1 MCSMVCHRPSM
12 DSIWQQLP
20 DEISEHICNQLPKVR
35 RIPMDLSGDI
45 QNQFFMLSRLRRNYT
60 SWYGRDD
67 GYDVLLD
74 DLNMLNETDYINIYD
89 AWYDIDRDRRREYYY
104 SVFDPF

>member
-1 MCSMVCHRPSM
+1 M
-12 DSIWQQLP
+12 DPVWTQLP
-20 DEISEHICNQLPKVR
+20 LELSEHICNQLPKVR
-35 RIPMDLSGDI
+35 KFDEVLSGDI
-45 QNQFFMLSRLRRNYT
+45 QNQFYMLNRLLRNYT

-74 DLNMLNETDYINIYD
+74 DLNMINETDYINIYD

-104 SVFDPF
+104 SVFNPF

>member
-1 MCSMVCHRPSM
+1 M

-20 DEISEHICNQLPKVR
+20 GELSELICNQLPKVR
-35 RIPMDLSGDI
+35 KIDEVLSGDI
-45 QNQFFMLSRLRRNYT
+45 QNQFYMLNRLRRNFT

-74 DLNMLNETDYINIYD
+74 DLNMINETDYINIYD